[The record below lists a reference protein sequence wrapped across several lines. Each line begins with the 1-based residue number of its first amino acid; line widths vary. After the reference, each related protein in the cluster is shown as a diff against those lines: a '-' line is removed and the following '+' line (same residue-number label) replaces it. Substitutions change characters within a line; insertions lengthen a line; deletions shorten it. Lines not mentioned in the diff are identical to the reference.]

1 MRPAHRR
8 LPVPVVHEADG
19 PVPRLARA
27 RPIDVVLSPGE
38 ALFLPPQWA
47 HATVSLEPSLS
58 VGAFLQDARALGLHM
73 QLLHAPRGI
82 GTLQDAAVRDEGWY
96 ALVARAFEAP

>member
-1 MRPAHRR
+1 MCEQA
-8 LPVPVVHEADG
+8 A
-19 PVPRLARA
+19 
-27 RPIDVVLSPGE
+27 GE

-73 QLLHAPRGI
+73 QLVHAPRGV
-82 GTLQDAAVRDEGWY
+82 GSLANAAVLSHGW
-96 ALVARAFEAP
+96 LERVGRAFP